1 MTEEKLV
8 IINFI
13 IFLGSMFVV
22 SPRFIILLLVLELF
36 DLLLSKGKQNRQAA
50 LHTSQTSCF
59 LAVFASVAHNLNLIQ
74 PQNRETI
81 R

>member
-1 MTEEKLV
+1 MA
-8 IINFI
+8 IF
-13 IFLGSMFVV
+13 FLGYTHMFAV

-50 LHTSQTSCF
+50 RHTSQTSCF
-59 LAVFASVAHNLNLIQ
+59 LAVFANVAHNLNLIW

-81 R
+81 RRVVS